1 MLAQVKGIKDPTPK
15 KTEEAMNE
23 DRESNFV
30 VCTYPSYKRDKVLR
44 ITEEF
49 SCITVLGERL
59 DCFFWQWLSW

>member
-30 VCTYPSYKRDKVLR
+30 VCTYPSYKGDKVLR
-44 ITEEF
+44 IILMHYSSGRTPG
-49 SCITVLGERL
+49 L
-59 DCFFWQWLSW
+59 FF